1 MGHIITWVINAS
13 HMGQP
18 WDLIGQVN
26 PRTSARIP
34 TYPLWVRDTVRG
46 YIRNTVWTCWI
57 LNVNRWF
64 PDHNSENR
72 LPIPFMSKWS
82 FVGLCLGYIDKTCPP
97 FSDQSN
103 CTLTSSD
110 GYIYLSGA
118 RFESILQFL
127 NLKTICFHS
136 MTLISKYRLSATTS
150 LQLLVVLGPQNKFYK
165 NVCMFDSHPRTC
177 VRNTHSTLSEWVGC
191 SVLV

>member
-1 MGHIITWVINAS
+1 MRS
-13 HMGQP
+13 
-18 WDLIGQVN
+18 D
-26 PRTSARIP
+26 RTSESSDKCADTNLSSMGARHS
-34 TYPLWVRDTVRG
+34 TWLYKEHCV
-46 YIRNTVWTCWI
+46 NM

-165 NVCMFDSHPRTC
+165 NVYVWFSSAHVCPQYTFHFKWVSRLLC
-177 VRNTHSTLSEWVGC
+177 LSIGLIELC
-191 SVLV
+191 PFSQ